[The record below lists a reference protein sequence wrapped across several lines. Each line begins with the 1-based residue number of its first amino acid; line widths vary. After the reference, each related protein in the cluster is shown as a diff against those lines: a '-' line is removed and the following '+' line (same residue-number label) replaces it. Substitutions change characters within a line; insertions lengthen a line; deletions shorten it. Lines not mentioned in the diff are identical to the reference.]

1 MGLRD
6 ISKMSKMFI
15 HINVSI
21 IFLMNIMIGL
31 GDSIKPVD
39 IDIAILLLSN
49 NQNEVVTTKS

>member
-1 MGLRD
+1 
-6 ISKMSKMFI
+6 MSKMFI